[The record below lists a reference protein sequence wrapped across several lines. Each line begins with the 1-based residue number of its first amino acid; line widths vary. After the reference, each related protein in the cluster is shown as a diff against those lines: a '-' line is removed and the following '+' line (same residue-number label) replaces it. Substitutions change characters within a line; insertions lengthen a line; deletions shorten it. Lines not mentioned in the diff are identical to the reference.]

1 LTCRLQFSRENMMR
15 VEIRWLDSTDKKR
28 DTEFSSYIKALKDTD
43 TSTVIEETFQAWL
56 GSRIAGNRI
65 VVSDLEIYVNG
76 ELVHFPREEENR
88 FYQRLKDAAG
98 K

>member
-1 LTCRLQFSRENMMR
+1 MDN
-15 VEIRWLDSTDKKR
+15 TDKKR
-28 DTEFSSYIKALKDTD
+28 DTEFSSYVKTMKEKG
-43 TSTVIEETFQAWL
+43 TSTAMEEALQAWL
-56 GSRIAGNRI
+56 SSRITGHRI

>member
-1 LTCRLQFSRENMMR
+1 MA
-15 VEIRWLDSTDKKR
+15 
-28 DTEFSSYIKALKDTD
+28 TEQ
-43 TSTVIEETFQAWL
+43 VFQAWL

-88 FYQRLKDAAG
+88 LYLSLRDAAG